1 MDLHDDWPRIRG
13 HFRGLTACS
22 IATVD
27 ADGSPRVTPI
37 GSLFLRGD
45 CTGFFLERFTC
56 AMPTNLDRDP
66 RLCVMGLR
74 TGTWTWLCAL
84 ARGSFREY
92 PAMRLFGVA
101 GPRREARPEELARF
115 ARKVRLATPL
125 RGHRALWRGFSH
137 VRDLTFERA
146 EGVNLGTMTAGLGP
160 R

>member
-1 MDLHDDWPRIRG
+1 MHLDDDWPRIRA

-45 CTGFFLERFTC
+45 GTGFFLERFTS
-56 AMPTNLDRDP
+56 ALPANLDRDP
-66 RLCVMGLR
+66 RLCVMGVR
-74 TGTWTWLCAL
+74 TGTWTWLRAL

-92 PAMRLFGVA
+92 PAMRLHGIA
-101 GPRREARPEELARF
+101 GPRREAHAEEIARF

-125 RGHRALWRGFSH
+125 RGHRAMWRGFSH
-137 VRDLTFERA
+137 ARDLTFERA
-146 EGVNLGTMTAGLGP
+146 EGVNLGPMTAALGP
-160 R
+160 A